1 MPHHQHTLSKREIAC
16 KNNDVKFISRLSVVF
31 ALISIPIGWLVAR
44 AVNNGGWGEHT
55 FMLWLLATSSVI
67 FVVGLVLA
75 LSNKIQSLKLWH
87 AGALL
92 NSLGLV
98 ALLVAGFSTFM
109 ASTVDTQD
117 TIASIESTEMTKASG
132 DTDPVNV
139 TGTDMADVTDSAE
152 ADYITDGTQAA
163 NIIDNTQ
170 VAEVTGSTE
179 VADVTDSAE
188 ADYITDGTPAANIT
202 DNTQVAEVTG
212 STEVADVTDSA
223 EADYITDGT
232 QAANITDSTEVADV
246 TDSTDMAD
254 LSNNTESA
262 STDSELSTN
271 ETTDLAEQGDNSCDI
286 QDNEF
291 QSTDN
296 SFSESFQS
304 SDSYVVNVND
314 WGSGFQVQHECVLP
328 ANIDQLNRFEIAIDY
343 SGAGIVN
350 TSWMHGYNGPIESGY
365 VLSDGG
371 IGIKSSER
379 YVPDLRGND
388 VLLFTTQV
396 DGARYAANDFNLD
409 CRIQGRI

>member
-1 MPHHQHTLSKREIAC
+1 MPHHQHTLSKREIAR

-163 NIIDNTQ
+163 NI
-170 VAEVTGSTE
+170 
-179 VADVTDSAE
+179 
-188 ADYITDGTPAANIT
+188 T

-254 LSNNTESA
+254 LSNNTERA

-271 ETTDLAEQGDNSCDI
+271 ETTDLAEQGDNSFDI

>member
-1 MPHHQHTLSKREIAC
+1 MPHHQHTLSKREIAR

-163 NIIDNTQ
+163 NI
-170 VAEVTGSTE
+170 
-179 VADVTDSAE
+179 
-188 ADYITDGTPAANIT
+188 
-202 DNTQVAEVTG
+202 
-212 STEVADVTDSA
+212 
-223 EADYITDGT
+223 
-232 QAANITDSTEVADV
+232 TDSTEVADV

-254 LSNNTESA
+254 LSNNTERA

-271 ETTDLAEQGDNSCDI
+271 ETTDLAEQGDNSFDI

-379 YVPDLRGND
+379 YVPNLRGND

>member
-1 MPHHQHTLSKREIAC
+1 MPHHQHTLSKREIAR

-31 ALISIPIGWLVAR
+31 ALISIPLGGLVAR

-163 NIIDNTQ
+163 NI
-170 VAEVTGSTE
+170 
-179 VADVTDSAE
+179 
-188 ADYITDGTPAANIT
+188 T

-212 STEVADVTDSA
+212 STEVADVTD
-223 EADYITDGT
+223 
-232 QAANITDSTEVADV
+232 
-246 TDSTDMAD
+246 
-254 LSNNTESA
+254 LS
-262 STDSELSTN
+262 L
-271 ETTDLAEQGDNSCDI
+271 I
-286 QDNEF
+286 
-291 QSTDN
+291 
-296 SFSESFQS
+296 
-304 SDSYVVNVND
+304 
-314 WGSGFQVQHECVLP
+314 H
-328 ANIDQLNRFEIAIDY
+328 I
-343 SGAGIVN
+343 
-350 TSWMHGYNGPIESGY
+350 
-365 VLSDGG
+365 
-371 IGIKSSER
+371 
-379 YVPDLRGND
+379 
-388 VLLFTTQV
+388 
-396 DGARYAANDFNLD
+396 
-409 CRIQGRI
+409 